1 MSRPLSG
8 LHIGID
14 LDNTLISYDQL
25 FHQVALE
32 RGLIPRNFTGT
43 KREIRD
49 YIRLLPDGEMHWQ
62 RLQAEAYGPA
72 ISGAVAAEGARDFI
86 RMASRG
92 GAALSIVSH
101 KTAVSNLGSE
111 TVNLRD
117 SARRWLRSSGM
128 LGAHGVPEGQLYF
141 ESTRAEKIARIIQL
155 RCTHFIDDLE
165 EVFNDPAFPTNVE
178 RMLLSAAVSVPAGP
192 YRAYA
197 SFREITDAFVAN

>member
-8 LHIGID
+8 LRIGLD

-25 FHQVALE
+25 FHRVAIE
-32 RGLIPRNFTGT
+32 RGLIPRGFSGA
-43 KREIRD
+43 KRNIRD
-49 YIRLLPDGEMHWQ
+49 HIRLLPDGEMKWQ
-62 RLQAEAYGPA
+62 RLQAEVYGPA
-72 ISGAVAAEGARDFI
+72 ISGAVAAEGALDFI
-86 RMASRG
+86 QMASRN

-111 TVNLRD
+111 KVNLRD
-117 SARRWLRSSGM
+117 AARGWLQTSGM
-128 LGAHGVPEGQLYF
+128 LGTHGVPEEHLYF

-178 RMLLSAAVSVPAGP
+178 RMLLSAAVSVPIAS
-192 YRAYA
+192 YRAYT
-197 SFREITDAFVAN
+197 SFHEIAHVFTAD